1 MAEKKDKSGTA
12 KNSGTAAAQVPSG
25 EKPIRDSLVKSGVK
39 NERIGWNNT
48 TSSVTIDGKDVY
60 KPVTNIDGKT
70 YASDEDIREMT
81 RKAYSLAGDELVGAR
96 DYVTSQGY
104 SGIVNWDGE
113 NTIIGGEILKPVYV
127 QSGISFIPKSKVQ
140 DAIAKTESKNGII
153 GTEEIRRRTDDK
165 YGREIEDALYEILNR
180 SSFSYNPDNDVAYQA
195 YKEQYTREA
204 EDALR
209 RVLNDNNT
217 SVTGASGAVLSEAM
231 AMRDQALAK
240 LTDKIP
246 ELVGE
251 AYDRYNDET
260 QRLYDNLDELSKL
273 AGDYYDRMYRSD
285 RDAKSEIQKAGAAE
299 REESQR
305 NITNERNRIND
316 YYDNELNRIAIDKG
330 NIDLRY
336 YDDNQEVEYNKKL
349 LENLLLQL
357 NYETKQVDYAIRQL
371 EYEIMLA
378 NPNMLSK

>member
-12 KNSGTAAAQVPSG
+12 NNSGAAAAKVPSG

-70 YASDEDIREMT
+70 YASDADIREMT
-81 RKAYSLAGDELVGAR
+81 RKAYSLAGDDLVGAR

-113 NTIIGGEILKPVYV
+113 NTIIGGEVLKPVYV
-127 QSGISFIPKSKVQ
+127 QSGISFIPKSQVR

-153 GTEEIRRRTDDK
+153 GTDEIRKRTDDK

-180 SSFSYNPDNDVAYQA
+180 SPFSYNPDKDVAYQA
-195 YKEQYTREA
+195 YRDQYTREA

-246 ELVGE
+246 ELVGA

-285 RDAKSEIQKAGAAE
+285 RDAKSEVQKAGAAE

-330 NIDLRY
+330 NTDLRY
-336 YDDNQEVEYNKKL
+336 YDDNLEVEYNKKL
-349 LENLLLQL
+349 LENLLLEI

-371 EYEIMLA
+371 EYETMLA